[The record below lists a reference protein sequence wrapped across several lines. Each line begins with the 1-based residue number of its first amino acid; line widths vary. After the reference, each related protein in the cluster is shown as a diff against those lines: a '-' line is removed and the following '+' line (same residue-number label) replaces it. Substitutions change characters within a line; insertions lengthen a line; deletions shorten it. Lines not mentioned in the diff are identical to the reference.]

1 MKNDIAI
8 SVKNVEKTFKLP
20 HEKSSSI
27 KSAIVNL
34 GRRKKG
40 YELQHVLKNISFD
53 VKKGEFFGIVGRNGS
68 GKSTL
73 LKMIAGVYS
82 NDKGTIDIDGKI
94 VPFIELGV
102 GFNPELTGREN
113 VYLNGALL
121 GFSRT
126 QMTALYDE
134 IVEFAE
140 LEKFMDQKLKNYSSG
155 MQVRL
160 AFSIAIRANS
170 DILILDEVLAV
181 GDEAFQRKCFSYF
194 SALRKNKKTV
204 ILVTHDMNAV
214 QRFCTK
220 ALILESGNIE
230 AIGNPTDISSE
241 YTKFNLKK
249 PENNKNELT
258 ENKEKV
264 KTRTGSGD
272 ATVDIKTFGLGNKKQ
287 SAFSPYENITVRIS
301 IDVHK
306 RLNDPRVGFVIK
318 DSNEQF
324 VFATNT
330 QVDKVEPP
338 EMEKGSSFVVD
349 YDLENIFTD
358 GTYTIS
364 GAIVSNYDEMIY
376 DKVEKIQ
383 SFESGG
389 WSLKHAITH
398 PRHTTRIKKN

>member
-160 AFSIAIRANS
+160 AFSIAVRANS

-181 GDEAFQRKCFSYF
+181 VDEAFQRKCFSYF

-330 QVDKVEPP
+330 QVDKVELP